1 VLSSLFGCFAKNA
14 KLTSLGYVGYCPGK
28 RIDHVPEVEMAARTG
43 SEYLAGLADHREIWF
58 AGERVKSVVE
68 HPILG
73 RAARTLAQ
81 LYDMQREPALQSKLT
96 YPSPT
101 TGDPVSL
108 SFIQPRNVEDLVRR
122 RVMFKYWA
130 DFSGGMLGRTP
141 DYLNAILAGCASS
154 LPHFAKNG
162 PGYAER
168 ISAYYEFCRERDLC
182 GTHTFVDP
190 QINRARS
197 QSEQA
202 DPSVPLHVVGDSAEG
217 LIVSGARM
225 LATLAPYADE
235 LYVFP
240 SPSRTQ
246 QSDAPRFAF
255 AFTVPVATPGLKF
268 ICRDSLDTGGPP
280 ADYPLASRYE
290 EMDAVAVFHNVVV
303 PWERVFLKGDIVLCN
318 RLFRDTPA
326 FLHGI
331 HQFTVKNLAKAEFVL
346 GIASLMA
353 EAIGRTELPTYQQM
367 LGEIVDAVE
376 TERAYLRAA
385 EADAITDES
394 GFVHPN
400 PEILSTARNYFP
412 KIYPRLIEILQ
423 LIGSSGLMATVSKRD
438 LDSPE
443 VGEEINRYYQSA
455 TLMGRERVQL
465 FRLAW
470 DLACSGFAGRQVL
483 YERFFAGDPF
493 LLMASRF
500 LSYDRSAAVARVKA
514 MLARSYKDTEK

>member
-1 VLSSLFGCFAKNA
+1 M
-14 KLTSLGYVGYCPGK
+14 P
-28 RIDHVPEVEMAARTG
+28 ARNG
-43 SEYLAGLADHREIWF
+43 AEYLAGLTDQREIWF
-58 AGERVKSVVE
+58 SGERVKSVVH

-73 RAARTLAQ
+73 RAARTLAE
-81 LYDMQREPALQSKLT
+81 LYNMQRDLSLQDKLT
-96 YPSPT
+96 YSSPS
-101 TGDPVSL
+101 TGAPVSL
-108 SFIQPRNVEDLVRR
+108 AFIQPRSVDDLVRR
-122 RVMFKYWA
+122 RIMFKHWA
-130 DFSGGMLGRTP
+130 DHSGGMLGRTP

-154 LPHFAKNG
+154 LPYFAKNG
-162 PGYAER
+162 AEYADR
-168 ISAYYEFCRERDLC
+168 IRQYYELCRERDLC
-182 GTHTFVDP
+182 ATHTFVDP

-202 DPSVPLHVVGDSAEG
+202 DPSVPLHIVGESAAG

-255 AFTVPVATPGLKF
+255 AFALPVATPGLKF
-268 ICRDSLDTGGPP
+268 ICRESLDNGGSP
-280 ADYPLASRYE
+280 ADYPLTSRYE
-290 EMDAVAVFHNVVV
+290 EMDAVAVFHDVVV
-303 PWERVFLKGDIVLCN
+303 PWERVFLKGDITLCN

-346 GIASLMA
+346 GVASLIA
-353 EAIGRTELPTYQQM
+353 ESIGRADLPAYQQM

-376 TERAYLRAA
+376 TERAFLRAA
-385 EADAITDES
+385 EADAITDER

-400 PEILSTARNYFP
+400 PDILSTARNYFP

-423 LIGSSGLMATVSKRD
+423 LIGSSGLMATPTDRD
-438 LDSPE
+438 LNTPE
-443 VGEEINRYYQSA
+443 LGEEVDRYYQSA
-455 TLMGRERVQL
+455 TLMGKERVRL

-500 LSYDRSAAVARVKA
+500 LSYDRSAVVARVKA
-514 MLARSYKDTEK
+514 LLARAGEQSR

>member
-1 VLSSLFGCFAKNA
+1 M
-14 KLTSLGYVGYCPGK
+14 P
-28 RIDHVPEVEMAARTG
+28 ARTG
-43 SEYLAGLADHREIWF
+43 SEYLNGLVDQREIWF
-58 AGERVKSVVE
+58 AGERVANVVE
-68 HPILG
+68 HPTLG
-73 RAARTLAQ
+73 RAARTLAE
-81 LYDMQREPALQSKLT
+81 LYDMQWDPALQSKLT
-96 YPSPT
+96 YASPT

-108 SFIQPRNVEDLVRR
+108 AFLQPRSIEDLIRR
-122 RVMFKYWA
+122 RVMFKHWA

-154 LPHFAKNG
+154 MHYFAKNG
-162 PGYAER
+162 PEYARR
-168 ISAYYEFCRERDLC
+168 ILQYYEHCRERDPC
-182 GTHTFVDP
+182 ATHTFVDP

-202 DPSVPLHVVGDSAEG
+202 DPTVPLHIVGESAQG
-217 LIVSGARM
+217 LVVSGARM

-235 LYVFP
+235 LLVFP

-255 AFTVPVATPGLKF
+255 AFAVPVATRGLKF
-268 ICRDSLDTGGPP
+268 ICRESLDPGGSA
-280 ADYPLASRYE
+280 ADYPLTSRFE
-290 EMDAVAVFHNVVV
+290 EMDAVAVFHEVVV

-318 RLFRDTPA
+318 RLFRETPA

-331 HQFTVKNLAKAEFVL
+331 HQFTAKNLAKAEFVL
-346 GIASLMA
+346 GVASLMA
-353 EAIGRTELPTYQQM
+353 EAIGRAELPAYQQL

-385 EADAITDES
+385 EADAVTDER
-394 GFVHPN
+394 GFVHPD
-400 PEILSTARNYFP
+400 PDILATARNYFP
-412 KIYPRLIEILQ
+412 KVYPRLIEILQ
-423 LIGSSGLMATVSKRD
+423 LIGSSGLMATPTERD
-438 LDSPE
+438 LASPAI
-443 VGEEINRYYQSA
+443 GGDIDRYYQAA
-455 TLMGRERVQL
+455 TLMGKERVQL

-514 MLARSYKDTEK
+514 LLARVREGSE

>member
-1 VLSSLFGCFAKNA
+1 M
-14 KLTSLGYVGYCPGK
+14 P
-28 RIDHVPEVEMAARTG
+28 ARNG
-43 SEYLAGLADHREIWF
+43 AEYLSGLKDEREIWF
-58 AGERVKSVVE
+58 EGARVKDVAG

-73 RAARTLAQ
+73 RMARTLAE
-81 LYDMQREPALQSKLT
+81 LYDLQRDPALEAKLT

-101 TGDPVSL
+101 TGNPVSL
-108 SFIQPRNVEDLVRR
+108 AFIQPRSVDDLVRR
-122 RVMFKYWA
+122 RVMFKHWA
-130 DFSGGMLGRTP
+130 DYSGGMLGRTP

-154 LPHFAKNG
+154 ADYFRRNG
-162 PGYAER
+162 AEYAER
-168 ISAYYEFCRERDLC
+168 IVAYYESCRERDLC
-182 GTHTFVDP
+182 ATHTFVDP

-202 DPSVPLHVVGDSAEG
+202 DPTVPLHIAGESAAG
-217 LIVSGARM
+217 LVVSGARM

-255 AFTVPVATPGLKF
+255 AFALPLSTPGLQF
-268 ICRDSLDTGGPP
+268 MCRESYAGGST
-280 ADYPLASRYE
+280 ADYPLTARYE
-290 EMDAVAVFHNVVV
+290 EMDSVAVFDDVVV
-303 PWERVFLKGDIVLCN
+303 PWERVFLKGDIALCN
-318 RLFRDTPA
+318 KLFRETPA

-331 HQFTVKNLAKAEFVL
+331 HQFTAKNLAKVEFIL
-346 GIASLMA
+346 GVASLLA
-353 EAIGRTELPTYQQM
+353 ESIGRTELPVYQQM

-385 EADAITDES
+385 EADAITDER

-400 PEILSTARNYFP
+400 PDIMSTARNYFP

-423 LIGSSGLMATVSKRD
+423 LIGSSGLMATPTEKD
-438 LDSPE
+438 LKAPE
-443 VGEEINRYYQSA
+443 LAERIDRFYQSA
-455 TLMGRERVQL
+455 TLMGKERVQL

-470 DLACSGFAGRQVL
+470 DLACSSFAGRQVL

-493 LLMASRF
+493 LLMATRF
-500 LSYDRSAAVARVKA
+500 TGYDRSAAVARVKA
-514 MLARSYKDTEK
+514 LLARTAAEGKQK